1 MRDCRLARNDGR
13 HPRDVVSV
21 TIEPLLADP
30 ISQTETDDL
39 ARLARVALIVAA
51 QRRTTL
57 TTRELG
63 AAMGIDGIE
72 LSLVLDLV
80 LAELASQCAAERMPS
95 LPALVIDA
103 QTGVPGHGWS
113 SCDADWFE
121 EAKRAFRVWGSPRRS
136 LAPRVS

>member
-1 MRDCRLARNDGR
+1 
-13 HPRDVVSV
+13 V

-57 TTRELG
+57 TRKELG

-72 LSLVLDLV
+72 PNLALDLV

-113 SCDADWFE
+113 SCDAEWFE
-121 EAKRAFRVWGSPRRS
+121 EAKRAFRMWGSLRRPV
-136 LAPRVS
+136 AQRAG